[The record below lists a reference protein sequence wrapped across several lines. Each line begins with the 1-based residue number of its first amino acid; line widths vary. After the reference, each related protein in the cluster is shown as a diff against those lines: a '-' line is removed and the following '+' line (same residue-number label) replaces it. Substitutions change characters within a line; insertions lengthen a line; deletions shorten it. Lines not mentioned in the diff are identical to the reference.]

1 MEYLLC
7 EKEMKDG
14 ESNTFTAYGVVFPNG
29 ERRDDIPFNKKAA
42 EELVRQL
49 NDNNVS
55 VCHAMDV
62 IESFIFDGT
71 TLEIKR
77 YE

>member
-1 MEYLLC
+1 LEYLLC
-7 EKEMKDG
+7 EKELNDG
-14 ESNTFTAYGVVFPNG
+14 ENTFTAYGVVFPNG
-29 ERRDDIPFNKKAA
+29 ERADDITFNKKAA

-62 IESFIFDGT
+62 IESFIFDET
-71 TLEIKR
+71 TLEIR
-77 YE
+77 HYE